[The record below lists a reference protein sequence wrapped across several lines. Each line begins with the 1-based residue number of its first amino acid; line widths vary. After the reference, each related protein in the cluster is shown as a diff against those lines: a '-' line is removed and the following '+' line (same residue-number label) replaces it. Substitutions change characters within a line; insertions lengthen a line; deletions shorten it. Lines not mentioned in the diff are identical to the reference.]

1 MKKTSKFELKD
12 NRPFSVKAQDFAQS
26 LLFWRGR
33 KKGIIR
39 TRDLKWDDF
48 RFIFWPRNFTEKY
61 GYLGSVP
68 YDSKYDSNRKHGL
81 SIFKALLPLVIAL
94 DYEAKPK
101 WCPRW
106 VLRFLYVFG
115 DDKSIVRV
123 RNRFLH
129 NLSQKLTKG
138 ITLYDY
144 KTKWQDY
151 DLRVSVAAPQYLQD
165 LADDIEYGYYQRG
178 RKEELLSN
186 IKKYEPDFNRLMD
199 NKGLSEYLD
208 QLIEKNQLSVSS
220 YQENP
225 PQN

>member
-1 MKKTSKFELKD
+1 MKSKFEFKD
-12 NRPFSVKAQDFAQS
+12 NRPFSVKAKDFAQS
-26 LLFWRGR
+26 LLFWKGR

-39 TRDLKWDDF
+39 TRDIKLDDI
-48 RFIFWPRNFTEKY
+48 REIFFPKNFTEKY

-68 YDSKYDSNRKHGL
+68 YDSALKSDT
-81 SIFKALLPLVIAL
+81 FKALLPLVLAM

-123 RNRFLH
+123 RNRFLS
-129 NLSQKLTKG
+129 NLSNKLTKG

-144 KTKWQDY
+144 KTKWTYY
-151 DLRVSVAAPQYLQD
+151 DLRISIAAPQYLQD

-178 RKEELLSN
+178 RREELLSN

-199 NKGLSEYLD
+199 TKELSEYLD
-208 QLIEKNQLSVSS
+208 ELIERANGPAMTYVGNTT
-220 YQENP
+220 ENKIL
-225 PQN
+225 N

>member
-1 MKKTSKFELKD
+1 MKSKFEFKD
-12 NRPFSVKAQDFAQS
+12 NRPFSVKAKDFAQS
-26 LLFWRGR
+26 LLFWKGR

-39 TRDLKWDDF
+39 TRDIKLDDI
-48 RFIFWPRNFTEKY
+48 REIFFPKNFTEKY

-68 YDSKYDSNRKHGL
+68 YDSALKSDT
-81 SIFKALLPLVIAL
+81 FKALLPLVLAM

-123 RNRFLH
+123 RNRFLS
-129 NLSQKLTKG
+129 NLSNKLTKG

-144 KTKWQDY
+144 KTKWTYY
-151 DLRVSVAAPQYLQD
+151 DLRISIAAPQYLQD

-178 RKEELLSN
+178 RREELLSN

-199 NKGLSEYLD
+199 TKELSEYLD
-208 QLIEKNQLSVSS
+208 ELIEKKS
-220 YQENP
+220 
-225 PQN
+225 

>member
-1 MKKTSKFELKD
+1 MKSKFEFKD
-12 NRPFSVKAQDFAQS
+12 NRPFNLKAKEFAQS

-33 KKGIIR
+33 KKGIIY
-39 TRDLKWDDF
+39 TRDIGWDDI
-48 RFIFWPRNFTEKY
+48 REIFFPKNFEEKY

-68 YDSKYDSNRKHGL
+68 YDPKTNT
-81 SIFKALLPLVIAL
+81 FKALLPLVLAM

-115 DDKSIVRV
+115 DDKSTVRV

-129 NLSQKLTKG
+129 NLSKKLTGG

-144 KTKWQDY
+144 KTKWSYY
-151 DLRVSVAAPQYLQD
+151 DLRISIAAPQYLQD

-178 RKEELLSN
+178 KREELLLS
-186 IKKYEPDFNRLMD
+186 IKRIEPDFDRWMST
-199 NKGLSEYLD
+199 KELSEYLNK
-208 QLIEKNQLSVSS
+208 LMEGEANRVGRNTT
-220 YQENP
+220 ENKILK
-225 PQN
+225 